1 MYNNISKFIVRIC
14 KKFTRIQVENIVL
27 ELSKILKDPN
37 AEIQP
42 KDTFKEDNPNYRNFK
57 VDPKAPLKDKS
68 VKKKR
73 KNSGKR
79 S

>member
-1 MYNNISKFIVRIC
+1 MPNNVTRFIVWIC
-14 KKFTRIQVENIVL
+14 KKFTRTQVENIVL
-27 ELSKILKDPN
+27 ELSRILKDPN

-57 VDPKAPLKDKS
+57 VDPKAPLKEKS